1 MLRPLLVL
9 AACLPLLSPTL
20 PAQEEEGGSAGL
32 PPITPEQK
40 ERLGALLPPLDDKFK
55 ADPDEERLFLTDNL
69 FELIDGAAPAYFKF
83 GFVALAHACYKVR
96 GIDLTVDI
104 YDMDTPLQ
112 AFGIY
117 AAERDSDG
125 KAVPVGASGVAGE
138 TYLDFF
144 QGRYYVKI
152 ESTGSKDKEMASLMM
167 RDTAEVVSK
176 RIRSDKSFPE
186 ELDILPDAG
195 RLPWTRGYEP
205 KAPLAM
211 ESLAPAVKAGYRT
224 AAKNGK
230 GVCTLWIS
238 LAGSEEAAQQRAADL
253 KSKMKADSIK
263 NLPDLG
269 PGAFSGKDEY
279 TGPMVVVP
287 QGTRLLI
294 LVDPPADPAPLVK
307 ACAAKMKKVKVKK
320 K

>member
-1 MLRPLLVL
+1 MLRSLFILAAACIPLLF
-9 AACLPLLSPTL
+9 SIL
-20 PAQEEEGGSAGL
+20 PAQEEEGNADL
-32 PPITPEQK
+32 PPITAEQK
-40 ERLGALLPPLDDKFK
+40 QRLDKLLPPVNDKFK

-83 GFVALAHACYKVR
+83 GFAALAHACYKVR
-96 GIDLTVDI
+96 GIDITADV
-104 YDMDTPLQ
+104 YDMATPLG

-117 AAERDSDG
+117 AAERDADA
-125 KAVPVGASGVAGE
+125 KAVPVGAAGVAGE

-167 RDTAEVVSK
+167 RDAAEEVSK
-176 RIRSDKSFPE
+176 RIGNNKSFPK
-186 ELDILPDAG
+186 ELAILPDAN

-211 ESLAPAVKAGYRT
+211 ESLAPAIRADYRT
-224 AAKNGK
+224 EAKGSK

-238 LAGSEEAAQQRAADL
+238 LANTENAAQKRASTL
-253 KSKMKADSIK
+253 KSKMEPDSLK
-263 NLPDLG
+263 DLPDLG
-269 PGAFSGKDEY
+269 PGAFSGKDKY
-279 TGPMVVVP
+279 TGPMVVTP
-287 QGTRLLI
+287 QGTRLII
-294 LVDPPADPAPLVK
+294 LVNPPADPAPLVK
-307 ACAAKMKKVKVKK
+307 ACATEIKK

>member
-1 MLRPLLVL
+1 MPIRRLLIL
-9 AACLPLLSPTL
+9 AACLPLLSPAL
-20 PAQEEEGGSAGL
+20 PAQEEEGGTDL
-32 PPITPEQK
+32 PPITAEQK
-40 ERLGALLPPLDDKFK
+40 TRLGALLPPIDDKFK

-96 GIDLTVDI
+96 GVDLTVDI
-104 YDMDTPLQ
+104 YDMDKPLQ

-117 AAERDSDG
+117 AAERDSDA
-125 KAVPVGASGVAGE
+125 KAVPVGAAGVAGE
-138 TYLDFF
+138 TFLDFF

-152 ESTGSKDKEMASLMM
+152 ESTGSKDKEMAGLMM
-167 RDTAEVVSK
+167 RDAAEEVSK
-176 RIRSDKSFPE
+176 HIGGDKSFPK
-186 ELDILPDAG
+186 ELDILPDAD

-211 ESLAPAVKAGYRT
+211 ESLAPAVRADYRT
-224 AAKNGK
+224 AAKGGK

-238 LAGSEEAAQQRAADL
+238 LAGSEEAAKERAATL
-253 KSKMKADSIK
+253 KSKMMAGSIK
-263 NLPDLG
+263 DLPDLS

-287 QGTRLLI
+287 QGSHLLI
-294 LVDPPADPAPLVK
+294 LVNPPADPAPPVK
-307 ACAAKMKKVKVKK
+307 ACATKMKKK
-320 K
+320 